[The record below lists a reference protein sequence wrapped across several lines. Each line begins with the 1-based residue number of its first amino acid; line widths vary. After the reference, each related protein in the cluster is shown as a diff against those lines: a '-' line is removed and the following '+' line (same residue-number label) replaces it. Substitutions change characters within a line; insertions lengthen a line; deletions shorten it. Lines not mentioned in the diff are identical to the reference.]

1 MFFPTGLEEGGFPF
15 PNGEVIEH
23 NEESKDRTIMLMG
36 VSAQKISVRL
46 KPAMV
51 HKGTQTDLAPAH
63 GDELNRQQKEPTVPS
78 ENTFL
83 QPSPMSPCP
92 SPVLSRKKAYVKWE
106 NKDGSQKTKEEQFIL
121 KPSYQELEQVHWKD
135 DC

>member
-1 MFFPTGLEEGGFPF
+1 MFFPIGLEEGGFPF
-15 PNGEVIEH
+15 PNGEVVEH

-46 KPAMV
+46 KPAVV
-51 HKGTQTDLAPAH
+51 HKGTQTDLVPAH
-63 GDELNRQQKEPTVPS
+63 GEGLNRQQKEPAVSS

-83 QPSPMSPCP
+83 QPAPVSPCP

-106 NKDGSQKTKEEQFIL
+106 NKDSCQKAKEEQFIL
-121 KPSYQELEQVHWKD
+121 KPSYQELEQVH
-135 DC
+135 